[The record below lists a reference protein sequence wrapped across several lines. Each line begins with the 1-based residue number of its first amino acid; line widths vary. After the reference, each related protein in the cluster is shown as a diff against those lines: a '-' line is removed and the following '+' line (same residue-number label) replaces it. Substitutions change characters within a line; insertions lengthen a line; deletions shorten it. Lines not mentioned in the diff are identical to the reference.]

1 MEDKKVLKIID
12 NNGQETEY
20 TILIAFYWT
29 KTKKNYLVYTDN
41 TRDSKGIL
49 NIFAS
54 IYYPDDDTR
63 LDLVKTDEEW
73 EEIERRIKSINH
85 IGRDTNE

>member
-20 TILIAFYWT
+20 TILIVFYWT

-54 IYYPDDDTR
+54 IYYPNDDTR